1 MILTESEKLAI
12 EKMRENYTALEAKY
26 NELKTFKDNYD
37 AAELKAKKDAI
48 FAKNEY
54 GILANDEAFK
64 ALISNAAKF
73 TVEEIEEKAKAIFAD
88 YVIKT
93 GTFSVNNG
101 EGNKPKSIGLNIND
115 KPNKKRQAY
124 GGLFDVD

>member
-1 MILTESEKLAI
+1 MNLKGRDFLT
-12 EKMRENYTALEAKY
+12 
-26 NELKTFKDNYD
+26 LKDFTPEEITYLIDLS
-37 AAELKAKKDAI
+37 AELKAKKDAI